1 MKEIIKFENVTK
13 TFKDGDDIVEA
24 LQNTNFTIYAGELVA
39 IIGPS
44 GSGKS
49 TLLTTMGGL
58 QKPSGGKVLF
68 DGENLND
75 LTQEALNRLRFDK
88 IGFVLQQSNLVPFLT
103 IENQFEF
110 VDRFAKRPFDI
121 KKAHELMKLMD
132 IYKRKD
138 SYPGDLS
145 GGERQRA
152 AICRALYTDP
162 KLLLAD
168 EPTASLDT
176 QRAIQVVELL
186 KQNTQ
191 EHDRTTVMV
200 THDDRLLKYFDRI
213 FRIVD
218 GILSEENTTER
229 IQKH

>member
-1 MKEIIKFENVTK
+1 
-13 TFKDGDDIVEA
+13 
-24 LQNTNFTIYAGELVA
+24 
-39 IIGPS
+39 
-44 GSGKS
+44 
-49 TLLTTMGGL
+49 
-58 QKPSGGKVLF
+58 
-68 DGENLND
+68 
-75 LTQEALNRLRFDK
+75 
-88 IGFVLQQSNLVPFLT
+88 
-103 IENQFEF
+103 
-110 VDRFAKRPFDI
+110 
-121 KKAHELMKLMD
+121 MKLMD

>member
-110 VDRFAKRPFDI
+110 VDRFAKRPLTS
-121 KKAHELMKLMD
+121 KKLM
-132 IYKRKD
+132 
-138 SYPGDLS
+138 
-145 GGERQRA
+145 
-152 AICRALYTDP
+152 
-162 KLLLAD
+162 
-168 EPTASLDT
+168 
-176 QRAIQVVELL
+176 
-186 KQNTQ
+186 N
-191 EHDRTTVMV
+191 
-200 THDDRLLKYFDRI
+200 
-213 FRIVD
+213 
-218 GILSEENTTER
+218 
-229 IQKH
+229 